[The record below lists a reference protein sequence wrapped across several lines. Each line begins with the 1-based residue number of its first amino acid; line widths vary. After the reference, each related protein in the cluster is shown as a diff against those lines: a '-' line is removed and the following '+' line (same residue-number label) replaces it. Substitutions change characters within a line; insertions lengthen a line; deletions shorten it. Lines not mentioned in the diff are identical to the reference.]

1 MCWMRVRWAPFG
13 GKAEVGWLLWQALVT
28 PAGQNWA
35 QVTAGLPRI
44 AHSAA
49 FSWSA
54 GGLEQ
59 LLARADPAQPEQLQE
74 AAVDGLCKLAAN
86 HPPAKDAAAAAG
98 AIPRLAALLGV
109 SGSGSVP
116 AEVTVRA
123 LLALGM
129 LAGGSPE
136 RQLELAGQPG
146 AVAAL
151 LRLMR
156 QQDDADMQQI
166 AAGGLWY
173 RGLF

>member
-1 MCWMRVRWAPFG
+1 MRIALQLPWRGGHSRSRWA
-13 GKAEVGWLLWQALVT
+13 EC
-28 PAGQNWA
+28 
-35 QVTAGLPRI
+35 R
-44 AHSAA
+44 SAPDP
-49 FSWSA
+49 STT

-98 AIPRLAALLGV
+98 AIPRLAALLTSGS
-109 SGSGSVP
+109 SGSGSSSGP
-116 AEVTVRA
+116 EVQVRA

-136 RQLELAGQPG
+136 RQLELAGAPG

-166 AAGGLWY
+166 AAGALGWGEDGCAAATQQHACWL
-173 RGLF
+173 